1 MVEKV
6 SILVVDDEPDNI
18 KLIDFLLRKANYK
31 VEQAAD
37 GAVALQKIHEKKY
50 DLILLDILMPEKD
63 GYEVCKELKNN
74 PCTNEIPV
82 IFLTALN
89 NSENIVKGFL
99 NGAVDYI
106 TKPFV
111 KEELI
116 ARINNHIQLSR
127 SRKEIKSLYDNIAVK
142 NKGIDESINYAKRI
156 QKAVLPAQNS
166 LKEVL
171 PKYLL
176 FFKPKDIVSGDLYW
190 IKQVDEKV
198 IVCVGDGTGH
208 GVPGAF
214 MSLMGISSLNAIV
227 ADIEEPDACILLQE
241 MRNHIKKTLH
251 SSSSKVSDN
260 IDMAFCVF
268 DYETKELSYAGA
280 KIPLIV
286 ITKNSTEI
294 DKNYSVKHKTY
305 QRNGYNA
312 HYISGSKNIS
322 KNPQLE
328 ESYCSFKF
336 SLSSGDRFYLFSD
349 GYVDQFGGESG
360 RKYSRNQFVE
370 LMLNA
375 INTPIEKQD
384 ELLDK
389 EIHTWMNGNKQV
401 DDMTV
406 LGFEIEDIYGEVD
419 LF

>member
-1 MVEKV
+1 MEERI

-18 KLIDFLLRKANYK
+18 KLIDLILRKANYK
-31 VEQAAD
+31 VEYATD
-37 GAVALQKIHEKKY
+37 GAEALQKANTKKY

-74 PCTNEIPV
+74 PSTNDIPV
-82 IFLTALN
+82 IFLTALSS
-89 NSENIVKGFL
+89 SEDLVKGFF
-99 NGAVDYI
+99 NGAVDYV

-111 KEELI
+111 REELI
-116 ARINNHIQLSR
+116 ARINNQLQLSR
-127 SRKEIKSLYDNIAVK
+127 SKKEIKSLYDNITVK
-142 NKGIDESINYAKRI
+142 NKGIDESIKYAKRI
-156 QKAVLPAQNS
+156 QKAVLPARNS
-166 LKEVL
+166 IREVL
-171 PKYLL
+171 PKHLL
-176 FFKPKDIVSGDLYW
+176 FFKPRDIVSGDLYW
-190 IKQVDEKV
+190 IKQIDKKV

-227 ADIEEPDACILLQE
+227 ADIKEPDACVLLQE

-251 SSSSKVSDN
+251 SSSSKVSDS

-286 ITKNSTEI
+286 ITKNSAEI
-294 DKNYSVKHKTY
+294 DKNYSVKHKIY
-305 QRNGYNA
+305 QREGYNA

-322 KNPQLE
+322 ENPQE
-328 ESYCSFKF
+328 EEVYCGFKF
-336 SLSSGDRFYLFSD
+336 SLSTGDRFYLFSD
-349 GYVDQFGGESG
+349 GYVDQFGGKNG

-370 LMLNA
+370 LILNA
-375 INTPIEKQD
+375 INIPIEQQK

-389 EIHTWMNGNKQV
+389 EINKWMAGNKQV